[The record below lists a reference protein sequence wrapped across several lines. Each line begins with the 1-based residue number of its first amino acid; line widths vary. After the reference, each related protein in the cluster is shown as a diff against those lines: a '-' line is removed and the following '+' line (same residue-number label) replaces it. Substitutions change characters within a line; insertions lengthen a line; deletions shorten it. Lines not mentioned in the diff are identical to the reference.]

1 MLLEVLDGTAR
12 DIIGTNVRTICLP
25 TYTGSVVGQ
34 ILVLQSL

>member
-1 MLLEVLDGTAR
+1 MLLEVLDRTAR

-25 TYTGSVVGQ
+25 SVVEQ